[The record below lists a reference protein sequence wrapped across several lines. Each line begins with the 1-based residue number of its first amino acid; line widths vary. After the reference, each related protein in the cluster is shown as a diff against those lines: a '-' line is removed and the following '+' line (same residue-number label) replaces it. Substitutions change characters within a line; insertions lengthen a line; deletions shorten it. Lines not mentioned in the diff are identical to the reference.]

1 MGESEIV
8 TGMMKTRNMMKVGCL
23 AGIVLAIAGC
33 ARPDPYAAVPCPAVG
48 VLADAREITRFRHG
62 GGRDVADMTWHG
74 EISTV
79 EFSCYKPEGK
89 DIVVGEAVIVA
100 TFHRGLAA
108 TGARQIFELFSVMSE
123 REDRIV
129 DKATFSVDVKFKDGQ
144 KTATA
149 TKTIRRISV
158 PIKGAV
164 APELYNV
171 YFGFQLS
178 PAEVAYNRTK
188 ERS

>member
-8 TGMMKTRNMMKVGCL
+8 TGMMKTRNMMKAVCL
-23 AGIVLAIAGC
+23 AGILLAITGC
-33 ARPDPYAAVPCPAVG
+33 ARPDPYAVGPCPTVG

-79 EFSCYKPEGK
+79 EFSCYKPDGK
-89 DIVVGEAVIVA
+89 DIVISEAVIVA

-108 TGARQIFELFSVMSE
+108 TSNRQIFELFSVMSE

-129 DKATFSVDVKFKDGQ
+129 DKVKF
-144 KTATA
+144 
-149 TKTIRRISV
+149 
-158 PIKGAV
+158 
-164 APELYNV
+164 
-171 YFGFQLS
+171 
-178 PAEVAYNRTK
+178 
-188 ERS
+188 